1 MRKYVLLN
9 RDPPYDCEKL
19 TKSLLGSLRLIM
31 DTEKFRMK
39 IIDLVGAGYKDEMS
53 LGKAM
58 VRSDFVDFFC
68 GVMAERVKKPDIVEE
83 MQRYCSNI
91 TSIANIKY
99 QMGSYYFKSSAV
111 PKFLSVISNTQV
123 EDPLVFIE
131 NAPDIA
137 RCTAVAYNIVISEYY
152 AARYE
157 AERLEQ
163 LALAGLKEDRIVW
176 DSTGA
181 GVTLPYAVSM
191 LKIGSCIMQ
200 DFKEMDR
207 VTAAFFK
214 CMPKNDVYIIMPG
227 CGNFYKRVGSRV
239 FDIRSVY
246 TNYSMDEIEKEAAL
260 SPVKIGELP
269 SDREIILALAEI
281 SQQQESIGQIPAAAP
296 LLQQNPL

>member
-19 TKSLLGSLRLIM
+19 TKSLLGSPGLLL
-31 DTEKFRMK
+31 DTEKFKMK

-53 LGKAM
+53 HGKAM

-83 MQRYCSNI
+83 VQRYCSNI

-111 PKFLSVISNTQV
+111 PKFLSVISKTQV

-137 RCTAVAYNIVISEYY
+137 RCIAVAYNIVISEYY

-163 LALAGLKEDRIVW
+163 LALAGLKEDRIIW

-191 LKIGSCIMQ
+191 LKIGSCIMRNYA
-200 DFKEMDR
+200 EMNR
-207 VTAAFFK
+207 VSAVFMT
-214 CMPKNDVYIIMPG
+214 CVPKDDTCIIQYN
-227 CGNFYKRVGSRV
+227 GNFHKRVASRT

-246 TNYSMDEIEKEAAL
+246 IDHSIDEIEKEAAL

-269 SDREIILALAEI
+269 SDREIILALAEV

-296 LLQQNPL
+296 LSQQNPL

>member
-1 MRKYVLLN
+1 
-9 RDPPYDCEKL
+9 
-19 TKSLLGSLRLIM
+19 
-31 DTEKFRMK
+31 
-39 IIDLVGAGYKDEMS
+39 
-53 LGKAM
+53 
-58 VRSDFVDFFC
+58 
-68 GVMAERVKKPDIVEE
+68 
-83 MQRYCSNI
+83 
-91 TSIANIKY
+91 
-99 QMGSYYFKSSAV
+99 MGSYYFKSSAV
-111 PKFLSVISNTQV
+111 PKFLSVISKTQV

-191 LKIGSCIMQ
+191 LKVGSCIMQ
-200 DFKEMDR
+200 DYTEMNR
-207 VTAAFFK
+207 VSAVFMT
-214 CMPKNDVYIIMPG
+214 CVPKDDTCIIQYN
-227 CGNFYKRVGSRV
+227 GNFYKRVASRT

-246 TNYSMDEIEKEAAL
+246 IDHSIDEIEKEAAL

-296 LLQQNPL
+296 LSQQNPL

>member
-19 TKSLLGSLRLIM
+19 TKSLLGSPRLLL
-31 DTEKFRMK
+31 DTEKFKMK

-83 MQRYCSNI
+83 VQRYCSNI

-111 PKFLSVISNTQV
+111 PKFLSIISKTQV

-137 RCTAVAYNIVISEYY
+137 RCIAVAYNIVISEYY

-163 LALAGLKEDRIVW
+163 LALAGLKEDRIIW

-191 LKIGSCIMQ
+191 LKIGSCIMRNYA
-200 DFKEMDR
+200 EMNR
-207 VTAAFFK
+207 VSAVFMT
-214 CMPKNDVYIIMPG
+214 CVPKDDTCIIQYN
-227 CGNFYKRVGSRV
+227 GNFHKRVASRT

-246 TNYSMDEIEKEAAL
+246 IDHSIDEIEKEAAL

-269 SDREIILALAEI
+269 SDREIILALAEV

-296 LLQQNPL
+296 LSQQNPL

>member
-19 TKSLLGSLRLIM
+19 TKSLLRSPGLLL

-111 PKFLSVISNTQV
+111 PKFLSVISKTQV

-191 LKIGSCIMQ
+191 LKVGSCIMQ
-200 DFKEMDR
+200 DYTEMNR
-207 VTAAFFK
+207 VSAVFMT
-214 CMPKNDVYIIMPG
+214 CVPKDDTCIIQYN
-227 CGNFYKRVGSRV
+227 GNFYKRVASRT

-246 TNYSMDEIEKEAAL
+246 IDHSIDEIEKEAAL

-296 LLQQNPL
+296 LSQQNPL

>member
-9 RDPPYDCEKL
+9 RDPPYDSEKL
-19 TKSLLGSLRLIM
+19 AKGLLGSPGLLL

-39 IIDLVGAGYKDEMS
+39 IIDLAGAGYKDRLS
-53 LGKAM
+53 LERAVFLSGLLVFICEALTEK
-58 VRSDFVDFFC
+58 VGRSDV
-68 GVMAERVKKPDIVEE
+68 IEE
-83 MQRYCSNI
+83 IQKYCSNI
-91 TSIANIKY
+91 TSIANTKF
-99 QMGSYYFKSSAV
+99 QMGNFYFKNSVV
-111 PKFLSVISNTQV
+111 PKFLAIISQNQLK
-123 EDPLVFIE
+123 DPLVFIE

-137 RCTAVAYNIVISEYY
+137 RYTAAAYNIIISEYY
-152 AARYE
+152 AARSE
-157 AERLEQ
+157 AERLEELKSQ
-163 LALAGLKEDRIVW
+163 GLKEDRIVW

-207 VTAAFFK
+207 VTVAFFK
-214 CMPKNDVYIIMPG
+214 CMPKNDVYIIPG

-246 TNYSMDEIEKEAAL
+246 TNYSMDEIEKEAMI

-269 SDREIILALAEI
+269 SDRELIRALAEV
-281 SQQQESIGQIPAAAP
+281 SRQQASTDQTPAAAP

>member
-19 TKSLLGSLRLIM
+19 TKSLLGSPRLLL
-31 DTEKFRMK
+31 DTEKFKMK

-58 VRSDFVDFFC
+58 VRSDFVDFFY

-83 MQRYCSNI
+83 VQRYCSNI

-111 PKFLSVISNTQV
+111 PKFLSIISKTQV

-137 RCTAVAYNIVISEYY
+137 RCIAVAYNIVISEYY

-163 LALAGLKEDRIVW
+163 LALAGLKEDRIIW

-191 LKIGSCIMQ
+191 LKIGSCIMRNYA
-200 DFKEMDR
+200 EMNR
-207 VTAAFFK
+207 VSAVFMT
-214 CMPKNDVYIIMPG
+214 CVPKDDTCIIQYN
-227 CGNFYKRVGSRV
+227 GNFHKRVASRT

-246 TNYSMDEIEKEAAL
+246 IDHSIDEIEKEAAL

-269 SDREIILALAEI
+269 SDREIILALAEV

-296 LLQQNPL
+296 LSQQNPL

>member
-9 RDPPYDCEKL
+9 RDPPYDSEKL
-19 TKSLLGSLRLIM
+19 AKGLLVSPGLLL

-200 DFKEMDR
+200 DYAEMNR
-207 VTAAFFK
+207 VSAVFMT
-214 CMPKNDVYIIMPG
+214 CVPKDDTCIIQNN
-227 CGNFYKRVGSRV
+227 GNFYTRVASRT

-246 TNYSMDEIEKEAAL
+246 TNYSIDEIEKEAAL

-296 LLQQNPL
+296 LSQQNPL

>member
-19 TKSLLGSLRLIM
+19 TKSLLGSPRLIM

-53 LGKAM
+53 LRKAM

-68 GVMAERVKKPDIVEE
+68 GVIAERVKKPDIVEE

-111 PKFLSVISNTQV
+111 PKFLSIISKTQV

-163 LALAGLKEDRIVW
+163 LALAGLKEDRIIW

-191 LKIGSCIMQ
+191 LKIGSCIMR
-200 DFKEMDR
+200 DYAEMNR
-207 VTAAFFK
+207 VSAVFMT
-214 CMPKNDVYIIMPG
+214 CVPKDDTCIIQYN
-227 CGNFYKRVGSRV
+227 GNFHKRVASRT

-246 TNYSMDEIEKEAAL
+246 IDHSIDEIEKEAAL

-269 SDREIILALAEI
+269 SDREIILALAEV

-296 LLQQNPL
+296 LSQQSPL

>member
-19 TKSLLGSLRLIM
+19 TKSLLGSPGLLL

-68 GVMAERVKKPDIVEE
+68 GVMAERVKNPDIVEE

-111 PKFLSVISNTQV
+111 PKFLSIISKTQV

-191 LKIGSCIMQ
+191 LKIGSCIMR
-200 DFKEMDR
+200 DYAEMNR
-207 VTAAFFK
+207 VSAVFMT
-214 CMPKNDVYIIMPG
+214 CVPKDDTCIIQYN
-227 CGNFYKRVGSRV
+227 GNFHKRVASRT

-246 TNYSMDEIEKEAAL
+246 IDYSIDEIEKEAAL
-260 SPVKIGELP
+260 SPVKMGELP
-269 SDREIILALAEI
+269 SDREIILALAEV
-281 SQQQESIGQIPAAAP
+281 SQQQESIDQTPAAAP
-296 LLQQNPL
+296 LSQQNPL

>member
-9 RDPPYDCEKL
+9 RDPPYDSEKL
-19 TKSLLGSLRLIM
+19 AKGLLGSPGLLL

-39 IIDLVGAGYKDEMS
+39 IIDLAGAGYKDRLS
-53 LGKAM
+53 LERAVFLSGLLVFICEALTEK
-58 VRSDFVDFFC
+58 VGRSDV
-68 GVMAERVKKPDIVEE
+68 IEE
-83 MQRYCSNI
+83 IQKYCSNI
-91 TSIANIKY
+91 TSIANTKF
-99 QMGSYYFKSSAV
+99 QMGNFYFKNSVV
-111 PKFLSVISNTQV
+111 PKFLAIISQNQLK
-123 EDPLVFIE
+123 DPLAFIE

-137 RCTAVAYNIVISEYY
+137 RYTAAAYNIIISEYY
-152 AARYE
+152 AARSE
-157 AERLEQ
+157 AERLEELKSQ
-163 LALAGLKEDRIVW
+163 GLKEDRIVW

-207 VTAAFFK
+207 VTVAFFK

-227 CGNFYKRVGSRV
+227 CGNFHKRVASRT

-246 TNYSMDEIEKEAAL
+246 IDHSIDEIEKEAAL

-269 SDREIILALAEI
+269 SDREIILALAEV
-281 SQQQESIGQIPAAAP
+281 SQQQESIDQTPAAAP
-296 LLQQNPL
+296 LSQQSPL